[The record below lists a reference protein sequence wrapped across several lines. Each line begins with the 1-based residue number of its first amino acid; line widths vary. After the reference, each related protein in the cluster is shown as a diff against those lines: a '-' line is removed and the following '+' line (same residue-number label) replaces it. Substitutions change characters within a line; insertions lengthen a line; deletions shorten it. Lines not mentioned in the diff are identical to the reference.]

1 MKTIIGK
8 AVKVVSISK
17 ERCFFVLGARIFF
30 SCACSKFFIL
40 FVVIFWVQN
49 YNKSCTP
56 TIGFEDYFCEL
67 KTVKDFLIVE
77 HAL

>member
-1 MKTIIGK
+1 M
-8 AVKVVSISK
+8 
-17 ERCFFVLGARIFF
+17 
-30 SCACSKFFIL
+30 L

-67 KTVKDFLIVE
+67 KGVKDLLLSNWTIGQLDICDFIFVYGE
-77 HAL
+77 GEFWTNTIF